1 LKIFRTR
8 FSTI

>member
-1 LKIFRTR
+1 LKVFWTR